1 MNFAGANISGRMGL
15 DGGSIKLMISWCF
28 TCADGVPN
36 GKENAQPLAIDLRC
50 PSCGSKVPKLDPG
63 PLTLYTLI

>member
-1 MNFAGANISGRMGL
+1 MNFAANISGRMGL

-50 PSCGSKVPKLDPG
+50 VF
-63 PLTLYTLI
+63 